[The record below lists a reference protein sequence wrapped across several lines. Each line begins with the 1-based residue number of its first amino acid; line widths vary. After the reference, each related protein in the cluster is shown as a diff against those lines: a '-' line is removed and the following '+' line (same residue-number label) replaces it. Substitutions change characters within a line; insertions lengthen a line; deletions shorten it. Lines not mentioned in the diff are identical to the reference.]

1 MGKDLA
7 TAAFSPQDRVRF
19 RRKVRGCLDVLAG
32 MLQDERFEDGG
43 PSAGLEIEINLV
55 DPDAGPAMRNT
66 EILADLGDPRFQP
79 ELARFNLELNV
90 PPRRL
95 LGDGLGD
102 FEQDIL
108 DALRAASDCAR
119 KAESRLLTIGIL
131 PTLTPEHLVLANLTD
146 NERFRALDAEIA
158 GARGDDFRIDIR
170 GAERLTTSS
179 DTIAPEGACTSAQL
193 HLQVAP
199 DDFARYWNASQAVAG
214 VQLALGAN
222 APFLYGRRLWAET
235 RIPFF
240 EQATDARP
248 DEFSAQGVRP
258 RVWFGESWI
267 SSVLDLYEENLR
279 YFPPLLPE
287 VSDEDPVAVRTAGH
301 IPQLYELRL
310 HNGTVYRWNRP
321 VYDVAAGHPHL
332 RVENR
337 VLPSGPTV
345 SDLLANAAF
354 YFGLVRELAE
364 HDPPIWRRL
373 TFAEAEANFRAGAR
387 DGIEAVLT
395 WPGTGEVRATDLVL
409 DVLLPWAHSG
419 LDRLGVH
426 PAQRDRLLGIAEDR
440 CRAGRN
446 GATWQAATVRAAEER
461 GRARPEAL
469 REMTQRYLEFQR
481 SNEPVHTWPM

>member
-1 MGKDLA
+1 MGKDLVA
-7 TAAFSPQDRVRF
+7 AAFSPRDRVRF
-19 RRKVRGCLDVLAG
+19 RRKVRDCLDVLTG
-32 MLQDERFEDGG
+32 MLQTEPFEDGG

-55 DPDAGPAMRNT
+55 DPDAGPAMRNI
-66 EILADLGDPRFQP
+66 EILTALGDPRFQP
-79 ELARFNLELNV
+79 ELGRFNLELNV

-95 LGDGLGD
+95 AGGGLGD
-102 FEQDIL
+102 FEHDIL
-108 DALRAASDCAR
+108 DALRTASECAG
-119 KAESRLLTIGIL
+119 KGESRLLLIGIL

-146 NERFRALDAEIA
+146 NERFRALDSEIA
-158 GARGDDFRIDIR
+158 GARGDDFRIDIS
-170 GAERLTTSS
+170 GAERLTVTS
-179 DTIAPEGACTSAQL
+179 DTIAPEGACTSTQL

-222 APFLYGRRLWAET
+222 APFLYGRKLWAET

-248 DEFSAQGVRP
+248 EEFRAQGVRP
-258 RVWFGESWI
+258 RVWFGDRWI
-267 SSVLDLYEENLR
+267 TSVLDLYEENLR

-287 VSDEDPVAVRTAGH
+287 VSDEDPVAARTAGH

-321 VYDVAAGHPHL
+321 VYDVAAGRPHL

-345 SDLLANAAF
+345 TDLIANAAL
-354 YFGLVRELAE
+354 YFGLVRGLADE
-364 HDPPIWRRL
+364 DPPVWRDL
-373 TFAEAEANFRAGAR
+373 TFARAEANFRIGAR
-387 DGIEAVLT
+387 DGVDAVLT
-395 WPGTGEVRATDLVL
+395 WPGVGETPVTDLMR
-409 DVLLPWAHSG
+409 DVLLPRAYDG

-426 PAQRDRLLGIAEDR
+426 PAQRDRLLGVIEDR
-440 CRAGRN
+440 CRARRN

-461 GRARPEAL
+461 GCARPAAL
-469 REMTQRYLEFQR
+469 RAMTQRYLEFQR
-481 SNEPVHTWPM
+481 SNEPVHTWPI